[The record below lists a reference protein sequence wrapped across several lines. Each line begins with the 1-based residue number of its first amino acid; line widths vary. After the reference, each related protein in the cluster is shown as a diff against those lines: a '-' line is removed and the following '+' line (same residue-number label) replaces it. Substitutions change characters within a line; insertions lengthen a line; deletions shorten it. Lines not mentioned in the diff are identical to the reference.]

1 MITAVGLG
9 YGKNDVSV
17 RGRAAIKKADKL
29 YAKTLLSPAGRGLK
43 RYGAESFDAL
53 FESADDFDAL
63 AGQIADV
70 LQGAG
75 DAVYC
80 TDGSGRDAVV
90 KELIRRGAD
99 VAVIPG
105 AIDAAGLTIAAADLA
120 SDCPYLDTACDL
132 TVTELDDALLAGD
145 VKLRLLAFYAPD
157 TACRFTARG
166 RTVTVPLEA
175 VDRQKG
181 YGVDA
186 ALFVPGNASLHK
198 SVACFGDL
206 LRIMA
211 RLTAPDG
218 CPWDKAQT
226 HESIRQNL
234 IEEAYEAVDAIDAGD
249 VDAMEEELGD
259 VLLQAVFHCDIA
271 ARQGEFDLAGVLSR
285 LCEKLYFR
293 HTHIF
298 GEVKAA
304 DAGEALTAWENAKAK
319 EKRYESLYD
328 VLSRMPK
335 GFPSA
340 LRIGKAVK
348 KVAKYDPAVTAASMR
363 AEAERRLAAGDLT
376 GTAFHSIAA
385 SALEGVEPETAL
397 NKAVE
402 AYIGG
407 KAPCR
412 D

>member
-9 YGKNDVSV
+9 YGKNDISV

-29 YAKTLLSPAGRGLK
+29 YVKSLLSPAGRGLR
-43 RYGAESFDAL
+43 RYGAESFDKL
-53 FESADDFDAL
+53 FETADDFDAL

-70 LQGAG
+70 LQAAG

-80 TDGSGRDAVV
+80 TDGSGRDAAV
-90 KELIRRGAD
+90 KELIRRG
-99 VAVIPG
+99 VPVTVIPG
-105 AIDAAGLTIAAADLA
+105 AVDAAGLTIAAADLA
-120 SDCPYLDTACDL
+120 SACPCLDTACDL

-145 VKLRLLAFYAPD
+145 VKLRLLRFYAPD

-175 VDRQKG
+175 ADRQKG

-186 ALFVPGNASLHK
+186 SLFVPGDASLHK

-206 LRIMA
+206 MRIMA

-249 VDAMEEELGD
+249 ADAMEEELGD

-271 ARQGEFDLAGVLSR
+271 ARRGEFDLADVLSR

-298 GEVKAA
+298 GAEKAA

-319 EKRYESLYD
+319 EKKYESLFD
-328 VLSRMPK
+328 VLSRLPK

-340 LRIGKAVK
+340 LKIGKAVK
-348 KVAKYDPAVTAASMR
+348 KVAKYDPSVTAAAMR
-363 AEAERRLAAGDLT
+363 AAAETNLQAGDLT
-376 GTAFHSIAA
+376 GAAFCCIAA
-385 SALEGVEPETAL
+385 SALEGTEPETAL
-397 NKAVE
+397 NQAAE

-407 KAPCR
+407 QAPCR

>member
-1 MITAVGLG
+1 M
-9 YGKNDVSV
+9 S
-17 RGRAAIKKADKL
+17 
-29 YAKTLLSPAGRGLK
+29 
-43 RYGAESFDAL
+43 
-53 FESADDFDAL
+53 
-63 AGQIADV
+63 
-70 LQGAG
+70 
-75 DAVYC
+75 
-80 TDGSGRDAVV
+80 
-90 KELIRRGAD
+90 
-99 VAVIPG
+99 
-105 AIDAAGLTIAAADLA
+105 
-120 SDCPYLDTACDL
+120 
-132 TVTELDDALLAGD
+132 
-145 VKLRLLAFYAPD
+145 
-157 TACRFTARG
+157 
-166 RTVTVPLEA
+166 
-175 VDRQKG
+175 
-181 YGVDA
+181 
-186 ALFVPGNASLHK
+186 
-198 SVACFGDL
+198 
-206 LRIMA
+206 
-211 RLTAPDG
+211 
-218 CPWDKAQT
+218 
-226 HESIRQNL
+226 
-234 IEEAYEAVDAIDAGD
+234 
-249 VDAMEEELGD
+249 
-259 VLLQAVFHCDIA
+259 
-271 ARQGEFDLAGVLSR
+271 GVLSSV
-285 LCEKLYFR
+285 CEKLFFR

-363 AEAERRLAAGDLT
+363 AEAERRLAAGDLP